1 MSNNKISIIVPIY
14 NSERFIADCIES
26 LINQTYQNIEIILID
41 DGSSDNSYEICKK
54 YQSLDSRIILISQVN
69 SGVSIAR
76 NKGIKVATGQHI
88 MFVDSDDYVDK
99 RLCELL
105 ISRNKESRND
115 MVFCS
120 YSRVNIKSKEIN
132 KLPRYNMRNNISS
145 LQDLGGSN
153 FSFFYLNLYFN
164 SPVCKLYRSELVEN
178 ITFNSELSLGEDLLF
193 NLDFLEKCDKIS
205 FVNEALYFYRIGEQ
219 NSLSSKNYKN
229 RLEMVK
235 MIFDKSQ
242 ISFRKLFKENYNE
255 NLVKVNYFIEVCLS
269 IKKMLSSTAL
279 TDKEKMAFLETFLY
293 SEQMREIAYLKVDCW
308 SYLPMQYKLFYVLL
322 SQKALRT
329 LFYVTRIFNFIK
341 S

>member
-120 YSRVNIKSKEIN
+120 YSRVNFKSREIN
-132 KLPRYNMRNNISS
+132 KLPRYNRRNNISS
-145 LQDLGGSN
+145 LQDLGGAN
-153 FSFFYLNLYFN
+153 FRFFYLNLY

-205 FVNEALYFYRIGEQ
+205 FVNEALYFYRIGER

-255 NLVKVNYFIEVCLS
+255 NLVKANYFIEVCLS
-269 IKKMLSSTAL
+269 IKKVLSSSAL

-322 SQKALRT
+322 SKKALRT

-341 S
+341 L